1 MYWTYSVYIGLELN
15 GNVIKEVSSGSI
27 FGRWL
32 MFLPK
37 LNFSGAET
45 MSVATMFW
53 NCHLLFY

>member
-1 MYWTYSVYIGLELN
+1 MYIGLELN
-15 GNVIKEVSSGSI
+15 GNVIKEVSTGSI

-37 LNFSGAET
+37 LNFSDAET